1 MIFLSAVV
9 IICCKAAADGRGNLS
24 GNNQEGQEAIQ
35 VELFVLAPCES
46 CHEDDKFRQEVLS
59 QLDKAGFEN
68 PDCVVYNV
76 YKDSGAAHFEKIT
89 ETYQLELTL
98 TDLPAAVV
106 DGTVYRGTYQEI
118 GDAVARHLE
127 AGVSGGQANSVSGS
141 DKTAV
146 NSGADV
152 TNSGTDPESNALNS
166 GSDPESSAL
175 NSGSDT
181 EADLDEDTTQVTNT
195 LADSAFNHE
204 LQTVGENDTTLVL
217 FVTGSC
223 ESCQTAEAYL
233 QNDLSNEKF
242 DLLIYNILEDENALV
257 LRRLFALYGVPD
269 SGQQVPLLFSRKGY
283 LSGAKAIVDGTEG
296 MLADGDTAGSW
307 EEIITSLSQEK
318 ENAKISKLQLLVTG
332 FINGLNPCGI
342 SMLLMILSIL
352 LMSGRNFYGGSLVFL
367 TGKFLTYL
375 FLGFTIGTLLG
386 VIEGTVFQT
395 LQKGMKVVFSVLA
408 LFFGLFYLMDFIHV
422 LRKEYG
428 REKLRLPERF
438 RKWNHTMIKKLTEI
452 PERFWYPVLFLLG
465 IVISAGEFLC
475 TGQVYLA
482 SLLYMVKQNQGF
494 DMQLAG
500 NLVLY
505 LTAMCVPMVL
515 VVVLVSRGKSVMS
528 ASNLSLKM
536 LPVVKLAYSIFFFIL
551 FLSLLF

>member
-1 MIFLSAVV
+1 MTAY
-9 IICCKAAADGRGNLS
+9 GRENLS
-24 GNNQEGQEAIQ
+24 ENSQEERHENAS

-46 CHEDDKFRQEVLS
+46 CHEDDKFRQEVLT
-59 QLDKAGFEN
+59 QLNEAGFEN
-68 PDCVVYNV
+68 PDCIVYNV
-76 YKDSGAAHFEKIT
+76 YKDSGAAHFDKIV

-118 GDAVARHLE
+118 GEAVVRHLE
-127 AGVSGGQANSVSGS
+127 TSVSGGQTGSASGS

-146 NSGADV
+146 NSGADMTNSDTDPV
-152 TNSGTDPESNALNS
+152 SNALNPNADPESNTLNSGTD
-166 GSDPESSAL
+166 
-175 NSGSDT
+175 T
-181 EADLDEDTTQVTNT
+181 EADSDKDTTQVTESLVN
-195 LADSAFNHE
+195 SAFYHE
-204 LQTVGENDTTLVL
+204 LHTIGESDTALVL

-257 LRRLFALYGVPD
+257 LRKLFALYGVPE

-296 MLADGDTAGSW
+296 MLADGDATGSW
-307 EEIITSLSQEK
+307 EEIITNLSQEK
-318 ENAKISKLQLLVTG
+318 ESAKISKLQLLVTG

-367 TGKFLTYL
+367 TGKFFTYL

-395 LQKGMKVVFSVLA
+395 LQRGMKITFSILA
-408 LFFGLFYLMDFIHV
+408 LAFGFFYLLDFIHV
-422 LRKEYG
+422 LKKDYG
-428 REKLRLPERF
+428 RERLRLPERF

-452 PERFWYPVLFLLG
+452 PKRFWYPVLFLLG

-536 LPVVKLAYSIFFFIL
+536 LPVVKLAYSIFFFVL

>member
-1 MIFLSAVV
+1 MKKTGFTTKKLLLWVVAFLVFLSVMV
-9 IICCKAAADGRGNLS
+9 IIYHKTTTDGKENLS
-24 GNNQEGQEAIQ
+24 GSSQKGQETIP
-35 VELFVLAPCES
+35 VELFILAPCES
-46 CHEDDKFRQEVLS
+46 CHEDDKFLQEVLS
-59 QLDKAGFEN
+59 QLDKSGFEN
-68 PDCVVYNV
+68 PDCTVYNV
-76 YKDSGAAHFEKIT
+76 YKDSGAAHFNKII
-89 ETYQLELTL
+89 ETHQLELTL
-98 TDLPAAVV
+98 ANLPAAVV
-106 DGTVYRGTYQEI
+106 NGTVYRGTYQEI
-118 GDAVARHLE
+118 GEAVAQYLE
-127 AGVSGGQANSVSGS
+127 TGVSDGQPDSVSGF
-141 DKTAV
+141 DKTAA
-146 NSGADV
+146 N
-152 TNSGTDPESNALNS
+152 PESNALDF
-166 GSDPESSAL
+166 GT
-175 NSGSDT
+175 DT
-181 EADLDEDTTQVTNT
+181 EADSDEDTTQMPET
-195 LADSAFNHE
+195 LADSAFYHE
-204 LQTVGENDTTLVL
+204 LQTVEESDTTLVL

-257 LRRLFALYGVPD
+257 LRRLFALYGVPE

-395 LQKGMKVVFSVLA
+395 LQKGMKVAFSVLA
-408 LFFGLFYLMDFIHV
+408 LFFGIFYLMDFIHV

>member
-1 MIFLSAVV
+1 MSGTAVFLIFLSAVV

-118 GDAVARHLE
+118 GEAVARHIE

-141 DKTAV
+141 D
-146 NSGADV
+146 
-152 TNSGTDPESNALNS
+152 
-166 GSDPESSAL
+166 
-175 NSGSDT
+175 T
-181 EADLDEDTTQVTNT
+181 EADSDEDTTQVTNT
-195 LADSAFNHE
+195 LADSAFYHE
-204 LQTVGENDTTLVL
+204 LQLVGENDTALVL

-233 QNDLSNEKF
+233 QNDLSDEKF

-318 ENAKISKLQLLVTG
+318 ESTKISKLQLLVTG

-375 FLGFTIGTLLG
+375 FLGFTIGMLLG

-395 LQKGMKVVFSVLA
+395 LQKGMKVAFSVLA